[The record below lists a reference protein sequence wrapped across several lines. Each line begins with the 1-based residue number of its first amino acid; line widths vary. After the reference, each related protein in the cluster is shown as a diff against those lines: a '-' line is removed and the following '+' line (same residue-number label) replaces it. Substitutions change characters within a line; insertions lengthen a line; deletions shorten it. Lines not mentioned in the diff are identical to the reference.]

1 LKIKILQIIFNYFLN
16 TKNAN
21 IILKSKPNQ
30 FSRFHQLAMTLKYT
44 QRVRFIVFNNLSLI
58 CAASSAG
65 TAVAMVFRV
74 FVNTFNRHTAIPPL
88 CLRVLTTQTTY
99 VKTTSLTDAC
109 AS

>member
-1 LKIKILQIIFNYFLN
+1 MSFNLQK
-16 TKNAN
+16 TTN
-21 IILKSKPNQ
+21 IILKSKPNR
-30 FSRFHQLAMTLKYT
+30 FSHLHHLAMTLKYT
-44 QRVRFIVFNNLSLI
+44 QRVRFIVFNNLRLN

-74 FVNTFNRHTAIPPL
+74 FVNTFNQQTAIPPL